1 MYYIKMES
9 ISSNL
14 ISAKKSFVSSNLK
27 PIMGV
32 VGLILVSVL
41 VYYFMK
47 KKESYQNDKDQIR
60 VVLFHV
66 SWCPHCK
73 NFLPEWSKL
82 GDSINLDNNNC
93 KVIEER
99 CDEKGNEDAPQ
110 RYAVADRIKVTLLY
124 FYLKEL
130 ILMNMGVLENPMI
143 LLNGLK
149 INVIKYFLL

>member
-110 RYAVADRIKVTLLY
+110 RYAVADRIEGYPT
-124 FYLKEL
+124 
-130 ILMNMGVLENPMI
+130 I
-143 LLNGLK
+143 
-149 INVIKYFLL
+149 FLFKGTDTYEYGGPRKSDDIVKWVKDKCN